1 MEHVMELTMLN
12 GFRAT
17 LVGEEKSKATVDK
30 YLRDLETFYRFARG
44 KVITKELVIRFKQE
58 LVERYAPASVNSMLA
73 AINRFFKEQGWYD
86 CVVKSLK
93 IQRQSFREKERELT
107 KAEYFRLLQAA
118 KERGN
123 TRLYVLMQTMCAT
136 GIRVSE
142 VRFITMEAVRRGRAT
157 VSLKGKIRQVLLP
170 ADLCRE
176 LKRYAK
182 EQGIRAGQLFV
193 TKSGRPLDRS
203 NILHE
208 MKALCKT
215 AGVERTKV
223 FPHNLRHLFA
233 CLYYKVSKD
242 LSRLADVLGHTNV
255 NTTRIYTC
263 VSGMEH
269 VRQLERL
276 GLVI

>member
-73 AINRFFKEQGWYD
+73 AINCFFKEQGWYD

-193 TKSGRPLDRS
+193 TKSGKPLDRS